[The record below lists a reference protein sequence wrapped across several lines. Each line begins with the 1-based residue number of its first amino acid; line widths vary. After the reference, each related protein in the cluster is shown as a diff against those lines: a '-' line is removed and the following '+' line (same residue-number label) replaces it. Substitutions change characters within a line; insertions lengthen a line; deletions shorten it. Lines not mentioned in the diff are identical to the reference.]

1 MFQRWTVLTISAC
14 LLLAACSPKP
24 SELAAS
30 AKQYIAK
37 GDRQSALLQLK
48 SGLADNPGNPEMRFL
63 LGQTLLRGGD
73 AVAATIELKK
83 ARELGHPAS
92 AVVPELARAML
103 AQNKH
108 QAVVDEFANLRLDS
122 ADANAELKSALA
134 AAYANLGRDQAMAQ
148 AVDDAV
154 AASPKLPS
162 VLLAKARLLA
172 GRGDADGALK
182 LIDEVDANAQLQV
195 DAKLLRADILL
206 RARNDPVG
214 AVAALRQALAAD
226 PLSLVAHVAI
236 IGIEMSQGHAD
247 LAKQQLQT
255 LKLAMPKHPQ
265 VLYLQAQIAYIDK
278 DYGRA
283 LETLE
288 LLLRAYPD
296 IAALR
301 MFAGAV
307 QYQRNALL
315 QAETLLSKAIQLDP
329 KLVLARQYL
338 ARTYLRMGQSA
349 KALSALGD
357 LASVANP
364 AAESVAVAAEAQL
377 LAGNLASAEV
387 LFNQAAK
394 LKPGDV
400 SLRTAAALT
409 RLAKGQS
416 AEAFQSLQD
425 IAKTDP
431 GITAD
436 LAVVSLRMRRGE
448 QALAVQAIEQ
458 IERKQ
463 PKDPQV
469 AELRGRV
476 HLMRRDVAA
485 ARASFEQ
492 ALVLQPSYYAATQRL
507 AALDLADQHL
517 DQARQRFEDAV
528 KANPRNSDARLAGIE
543 LTGRGG
549 ADQAEIIRLLT
560 AAVLADAAHAPT
572 RLALVA
578 LYKGARDAKKSLA
591 VAQDAAVALPNDMDI
606 LGALGEAQIG
616 VGEVQQAVRTFGK
629 IASILPKSEIAQVR
643 LVDATTKSGDLST
656 ASAAVRR
663 ALESLPQSPVLQR
676 RLVALAV
683 QSKDIDRSLA
693 WIRAM
698 QRSEPGSAVGLMLE
712 GDIESGLKNWPA
724 ALAAYRAALKKA
736 DASSVAVPAKLHMA
750 LRAAKL
756 PIEADAFAAAWVK
769 GHTGDAK
776 FLLYSGDLA
785 LDRKDFPAAERAYL
799 EVLKAQPDSVAA
811 LNNVSWLMA
820 HRGQVGA
827 VRYAERALALA
838 PGQAQL
844 LDTLALAHAAEG
856 RIDKAIEIET
866 KAIGLAPGTL
876 VFRLNLAKFY
886 AKSGQKPAARTE
898 LEKLAKAGASFEGQ
912 QEVAQLLN
920 SLAD

>member
-1 MFQRWTVLTISAC
+1 MFPRWTVLTISAC
-14 LLLAACSPKP
+14 LLLVACSPKP
-24 SELAAS
+24 SELVAT

-108 QAVVDEFANLRLDS
+108 QALVDEFANLRLDS

-134 AAYANLGRDQAMAQ
+134 AAYANLGRHEAMVQ

-162 VLLAKARLLA
+162 VLLARARLLA

-247 LAKQQLQT
+247 LAKQQLQA

-296 IAALR
+296 VAALR

-357 LASVANP
+357 LASTAKP
-364 AAESVAVAAEAQL
+364 SAESVAVAAEAQL
-377 LAGNLASAEV
+377 LAGDLASAEV

-394 LKPGDV
+394 LKPSDV
-400 SLRTAAALT
+400 SLRTAAVLT

-436 LAVVSLRMRRGE
+436 LALVSLRMRRGE

-543 LTGRGG
+543 LTRRGG

-572 RLALVA
+572 RLALVV

-629 IASILPKSEIAQVR
+629 IVSILPKSEVAQLR
-643 LVDATTKSGDLST
+643 LADATAASGDL
-656 ASAAVRR
+656 AGAEAGVRR
-663 ALESLPQSPVLQR
+663 GLEVLPESRLLQR

-683 QSKDIDRSLA
+683 QSKDASKSLA
-693 WIRAM
+693 WARTL
-698 QRSEPGSAVGLMLE
+698 QHSKPGSAAGFMLE
-712 GDIESGLKNWPA
+712 GDIQAGQKNWPA
-724 ALAAYRAALKKA
+724 AVVAYRQASEKRTADPKSAGKLHAAMLMTDAAAAEGFATQWLKTHPADAGFRVHLGSRALVLGDAALA
-736 DASSVAVPAKLHMA
+736 ERLFTQAVSIAPRNWQA
-750 LRAAKL
+750 LN
-756 PIEADAFAAAWVK
+756 
-769 GHTGDAK
+769 
-776 FLLYSGDLA
+776 DLA
-785 LDRKDFPAAERAYL
+785 
-799 EVLKAQPDSVAA
+799 
-811 LNNVSWLMA
+811 WLMA
-820 HRGQVGA
+820 DRGAKGGL
-827 VRYAERALALA
+827 RHALQAAALA
-838 PGQAQL
+838 PGEPAV
-844 LDTLALAHAAEG
+844 LDTLAKTQALEESLDRALATQRQAV
-856 RIDKAIEIET
+856 
-866 KAIGLAPGTL
+866 GLAPAQPVL
-876 VFRLNLAKFY
+876 RLNLARFLIK
-886 AKSGQKPAARTE
+886 AGRREDALGE
-898 LEKLAKAGASFEGQ
+898 LDKLAALGPGFNRQAEVQRMRKDLGA
-912 QEVAQLLN
+912 
-920 SLAD
+920 